1 MSGAEDE
8 RRHALSARDWTEDG
22 AFRHSFLYLFDE
34 EDAHRLQQAGVILAR
49 AAIAGDPEDDPTVRF
64 EAACRDARA
73 LRVYLQEVRDLARE
87 DEEDDPQAAAVAER
101 ADYWQRQLADVVAGM
116 EANLRD
122 LPAPKPKPG
131 PPGEFIADLR
141 RLLGEALKI
150 RDNPGCR
157 PVAHLVDGLRGC
169 LADLGEEPESREGES

>member
-8 RRHALSARDWTEDG
+8 RRHALSARDWTDDG
-22 AFRHSFLYLFDE
+22 AFRSAFLYLFDE
-34 EDAHRLQQAGVILAR
+34 EDAYRLQQAGVILAR

-87 DEEDDPQAAAVAER
+87 DEDDAQAAAVAER
-101 ADYWQRQLADVVAGM
+101 AESWQRQLEDVVVGM

-122 LPAPKPKPG
+122 LPAPNPKPG
-131 PPGEFIADLR
+131 PPGEFVADLR

-150 RDNPGCR
+150 RHSPGCR
-157 PVAHLVDGLRGC
+157 PVAQLVDALNDA
-169 LADLGEEPESREGES
+169 LAGLGEEPEGGEGES

>member
-1 MSGAEDE
+1 MSGPEDE
-8 RRHALSARDWTEDG
+8 RRNAMSTPDWTEDG

-34 EDAHRLQQAGVILAR
+34 EDAHSLQQAGVILAR

-87 DEEDDPQAAAVAER
+87 DEDDPQAATVVER
-101 ADYWQRQLADVVAGM
+101 ADYWQRQLEDVVAGM

-122 LPAPKPKPG
+122 LPTPKPKPG
-131 PPGEFIADLR
+131 PSGEFVADLR

-150 RDNPGCR
+150 RDRPGCR
-157 PVAHLVDGLRGC
+157 PVGR
-169 LADLGEEPESREGES
+169 LADALNDALVGLGEEPASGEGES

>member
-1 MSGAEDE
+1 MSGREDGQ
-8 RRHALSARDWTEDG
+8 RDVTARDWTEDG
-22 AFRHSFLYLFDE
+22 AYRHAFLYLFDD

-49 AAIAGDPEDDPTVRF
+49 AALAGDPEDDPTVRF

-87 DEEDDPQAAAVAER
+87 DEDDPQAAAVVER
-101 ADYWQRQLADVVAGM
+101 ADYWQRQLEDVVVGM

-141 RLLGEALKI
+141 RLLGEALEI
-150 RDNPGCR
+150 RNQPGCR
-157 PVAHLVDGLRGC
+157 PVAPLVDALNDA
-169 LADLGEEPESREGES
+169 LAELGEGTGQGEGES

>member
-1 MSGAEDE
+1 MSGPEDE

-22 AFRHSFLYLFDE
+22 AFRHSFLYLFDD

-87 DEEDDPQAAAVAER
+87 DEDDPQAAAVVER
-101 ADYWQRQLADVVAGM
+101 ADYWQRQLEDVVVGM
-116 EANLRD
+116 EAKLRD

-131 PPGEFIADLR
+131 PPEPFVADLR

-150 RDNPGCR
+150 RHDPGCR

-169 LADLGEEPESREGES
+169 LADLGEEPERGEGES

>member
-1 MSGAEDE
+1 MSGAQDG
-8 RRHALSARDWTEDG
+8 RHNVLSAADWTEDG
-22 AFRHSFLYLFDE
+22 AFRHAFLFLFDD

-49 AAIAGDPEDDPTVRF
+49 AAIAGDPEDDPMVQF

-87 DEEDDPQAAAVAER
+87 DEDDPQAAAVVDR
-101 ADYWQRQLADVVAGM
+101 ADYWQRQLEDVVVGM

-131 PPGEFIADLR
+131 PPEEFIADLR

-150 RDNPGCR
+150 RDRPGCR
-157 PVAHLVDGLRGC
+157 PVGR
-169 LADLGEEPESREGES
+169 LADAINDALVGLGEEPASREGES

>member
-1 MSGAEDE
+1 MSGPEDE

-34 EDAHRLQQAGVILAR
+34 EDAHHLKQAGVILAR

-64 EAACRDARA
+64 EAACRDAKA

-87 DEEDDPQAAAVAER
+87 DEDDSQAAAVVER
-101 ADYWQRQLADVVAGM
+101 ADYWQRQLEDVVAGM
-116 EANLRD
+116 EANLRN

-131 PPGEFIADLR
+131 PPGEFVADLR
-141 RLLGEALKI
+141 RLLGEGLKI
-150 RDNPGCR
+150 RHDPGCQ
-157 PVAHLVDGLRGC
+157 PVAALVDALNDA
-169 LADLGEEPESREGES
+169 LAGLGEEPEPGEGES

>member
-1 MSGAEDE
+1 MSGPEDG
-8 RRHALSARDWTEDG
+8 RRNVLSAADWTEDG

-34 EDAHRLQQAGVILAR
+34 EDAHRLQKAGVILAR
-49 AAIAGDPEDDPTVRF
+49 AAIAGDPEDDPTSRF
-64 EAACRDARA
+64 EAACRDAKA

-87 DEEDDPQAAAVAER
+87 DEDDPQAAAVVER
-101 ADYWQRQLADVVAGM
+101 ADHWQRQLEDVVVGM

-131 PPGEFIADLR
+131 PPGEFVADLR

-150 RDNPGCR
+150 RYKPGCR
-157 PVAHLVDGLRGC
+157 PMAHLVDALNDALVG
-169 LADLGEEPESREGES
+169 LGEEPASGEGES